1 MNSERV
7 PPIRIKKGK
16 AITFIGDGSASL
28 RVSDSDVLKWF
39 SDAALGR
46 RVRVPDVEFCND
58 ISKRLNSII
67 DIGIP
72 GEAIDFLGVSR
83 KYAGLFLRHIP
94 RAREIISEVHG
105 GRGQREE
112 ILDAMDSSVAA
123 VSRLL
128 SLCNLQIPKHSWHV
142 YVDVFRPLIQ
152 DAWGTA
158 GKIPRSTMPDQPL
171 CRVLVSILRVLG
183 HSTSAESVSEA
194 LRARVG
200 VGVKRGTRSAS

>member
-1 MNSERV
+1 M
-7 PPIRIKKGK
+7 
-16 AITFIGDGSASL
+16 

-58 ISKRLNSII
+58 ISKRINSII

-112 ILDAMDSSVAA
+112 DHDQGERDRDAREHVEDEVVAGH
-123 VSRLL
+123 
-128 SLCNLQIPKHSWHV
+128 QHDDKHQQGTEAEQVEAKKGPGRKKRRHHAFQR
-142 YVDVFRPLIQ
+142 VDE
-152 DAWGTA
+152 
-158 GKIPRSTMPDQPL
+158 QP
-171 CRVLVSILRVLG
+171 
-183 HSTSAESVSEA
+183 EDP
-194 LRARVG
+194 
-200 VGVKRGTRSAS
+200 